1 MTSNT
6 PKRFSS
12 NGTKRKEL
20 TSSVPQSTLEELIA
34 SHVESSLEKAQFE
47 AELEGLHLGEA
58 VRAARKAQGISQ
70 TALSQRIGMSKSYLS
85 RLESNAAEARIS
97 TLRKVVEEGLGGKL
111 RVTIELPGAEGGT

>member
-1 MTSNT
+1 MTSHT
-6 PKRFSS
+6 PGRFNDS
-12 NGTKRKEL
+12 GMKRKNL
-20 TSSVPQSTLEELIA
+20 VSAIPQSTLEELIE

-47 AELEGLHLGEA
+47 AELEGLQLGEA

-70 TALSQRIGMSKSYLS
+70 TALAERIGMSKSYLS

-111 RVTIELPGAEGGT
+111 RVTIELPRTEHGT

>member
-20 TSSVPQSTLEELIA
+20 TSPVPQSTLEELIA

-111 RVTIELPGAEGGT
+111 RVTIELPGAEGRT

>member
-6 PKRFSS
+6 PKKFSS

-20 TSSVPQSTLEELIA
+20 ASAVPQSTLEELIA
-34 SHVESSLEKAQFE
+34 SHVESSIEKALFE

-58 VRAARKAQGISQ
+58 VRAARKAQGMSQ
-70 TALSQRIGMSKSYLS
+70 TALAQRIGMSKSYLS

-111 RVTIELPGAEGGT
+111 RVTIELPGAERGT